1 MTRRKVVVKSSWISL
16 AISMSMVVWGFG
28 EASMGDLLV
37 CSSQLLELLQRQLKA
52 SKKSRPEVTA
62 TLRKKI
68 NVWKVYFMC
77 NTDSKC

>member
-1 MTRRKVVVKSSWISL
+1 MVKSPWISL
-16 AISMSMVVWGFG
+16 AISMSRVIWGFG
-28 EASMGDLLV
+28 EASMGGLLV
-37 CSSQLLELLQRQLKA
+37 CSSQILELLQKQLKT

-68 NVWKVYFMC
+68 NVWKVCFMC